1 MTCWRTDDLAP
12 NDLPQIPPGPPI
24 LVVLSA
30 PSGAGKDAV
39 RDLLMQ
45 WRLPAHF
52 VVTTTTR
59 PMRPGEVDGVDYI
72 FVDDAEFDR
81 MLRDDELIEH
91 AAVYG
96 RRYGPL
102 RSQFVEPLQRGENVI
117 ARLDVQ
123 GAATIKRLF
132 PDALLIFIAPPSL
145 EEARRRLQD
154 RAADSEEQIR
164 LRSEIAADEMEA
176 AKSFDY
182 VVVNETGKLEE
193 TARRIVQIIADE
205 KARRLQR

>member
-1 MTCWRTDDLAP
+1 
-12 NDLPQIPPGPPI
+12 LPQIPPGPPI

-30 PSGAGKDAV
+30 PSGAGTDAV
-39 RDLLMQ
+39 RELLMQ
-45 WRLPAHF
+45 WQLPAHF

-59 PMRPGEVDGVDYI
+59 PMRAGEVNGVDYI

-91 AAVYG
+91 ATVYG

-102 RSQFVEPLQRGENVI
+102 RSQFLDPLARGENVI

-123 GAATIKRLF
+123 GAATLKRLF

-145 EEARRRLQD
+145 EEARRRLETRRSD
-154 RAADSEEQIR
+154 TDEQIR
-164 LRSEIAADEMEA
+164 LRSEIAAQEMEA
-176 AKSFDY
+176 ARSFDY
-182 VVVNETGKLEE
+182 TVVNETGKLEE
-193 TARRIVQIIADE
+193 TARRVVQIIADE
-205 KARRLQR
+205 KARRLRR